1 MVSMLY
7 SRKIYNLNKVLLIIL
22 VSLWMG
28 CGLSQ
33 AEELLLTD
41 AERRWLSEHKT
52 IRVSGPQA
60 FPPFQFFDENEQY
73 IGVASDY
80 LEHIAHQ
87 LGITISYL
95 PPTPWA
101 KVLEMIE
108 NKEID
113 LLTCAAYT
121 EKRSEFM
128 LFSSPHIRF
137 PLMIISRKNDKVIQ
151 GIDEVQGLKVAIK
164 QKISTQ
170 EALQT
175 RKIDYSPV
183 YVNSPAE
190 ALQAV
195 ALNQADVAIENLAAA
210 SYIIEREGFT
220 NLKISA
226 PTNFD
231 DYALSIAVRE
241 DWPIFQS
248 IINKSLAALS
258 EKQHQ
263 EIRQRWISVR
273 YEHGLSFLDVAKWLA
288 LFLTITLLIT
298 GAVILWN
305 RRLVKEIDKRKLI
318 EIRLRE
324 SERKLATL
332 LGNLPGLVYRCR
344 NEKSWPMEFISDGC
358 LGVTGYL
365 PQEISSNSAIQYG
378 DIIYHKD
385 RNYVWQTVQHGI
397 DTNQNFELEYR
408 IVAKNGEL
416 KWVWER
422 GSGVVDIQT
431 GDIHIEGFIA
441 DITEQ
446 KILADKFQQ
455 AQKMEAIGTLAGG
468 IAHDFNNILQAIL
481 GNAEI
486 LSEDIPKNSESQA
499 DIAEIIQYSRR
510 AAELIKQILAFSRQD
525 DREMHPLNPEKI
537 VKETLKMLH
546 ATIPKTVEIREY
558 IDPKTFPVLADVTGI
573 QQIVLNLCTN
583 GLQALETQQG
593 WLKVSLTSRELTPDL
608 CAELDID
615 NPGYYSILTVEDSGV
630 GMEEEVQKHI
640 FEPYFTTKDQGSGTG
655 LGLAAVHGIVN
666 NYNGYIR
673 VKSKPGEGSKFS
685 VYIPSLLD
693 KDEERSLHVLDEIDV
708 QSAELSSIN
717 KAILLVDDEAPV
729 CKIVAR
735 QLENKGFK
743 VDTYADAKE
752 ALHSFNENPQNYS
765 LVITDQ
771 TMPAISGAELAKQI
785 LVLDPTTPIILC
797 TGHSDILNEKDAL
810 QMGIREYLLKPIDQT
825 TLLRALQKHVRLEPV

>member
-1 MVSMLY
+1 MDLY
-7 SRKIYNLNKVLLIIL
+7 RVYNLTRILLITLIS
-22 VSLWMG
+22 VWMSCSSSLALD
-28 CGLSQ
+28 LSLT
-33 AEELLLTD
+33 EE
-41 AERRWLSEHKT
+41 ERRWLSEHKT

-73 IGVASDY
+73 TGVASDY

-101 KVLEMIE
+101 EVLEMME
-108 NKEID
+108 KKEID
-113 LLTCAAYT
+113 LLTCAAFT
-121 EKRSEFM
+121 EKRSEYM

-137 PLMIISRKNDKVIQ
+137 PLMIINRKNDKVIQ
-151 GIDEVQGLKVAIK
+151 NIDDIQGLKVAIK

-170 EALQT
+170 EALQV
-175 RKIDYSPV
+175 RRIEYSPV

-195 ALNQADVAIENLAAA
+195 ALSQADAAIENLAAA
-210 SYIIEREGFT
+210 SYIIEKEGFT

-231 DYALSIAVRE
+231 DYALSIAVRK

-248 IINKSLAALS
+248 ILNKSLAALS
-258 EKQHQ
+258 EKQHK
-263 EIRQRWISVR
+263 EIRRRWISVR
-273 YEHGLSFLDVAKWLA
+273 YEHGFSFLDMAKWLA
-288 LFLTITLLIT
+288 LFLFITLLIT
-298 GAVILWN
+298 GAVISWN
-305 RRLVKEIDKRKLI
+305 RSLVKEIDKRKKI
-318 EIRLRE
+318 EVRLRE

-385 RNYVWQTVQHGI
+385 RAYVWQTVQQGI
-397 DTNQNFELEYR
+397 TTNQSFEMEYR
-408 IVAKNGEL
+408 IVAKNGEF

-422 GSGVVDIQT
+422 GSAVAHIQT
-431 GDIHIEGFIA
+431 GDIHLEGFIA

-481 GNAEI
+481 GNAEM

-525 DREMHPLNPEKI
+525 DREMHRLNPAII

-546 ATIPKTVEIREY
+546 ATIPKTVQIKEN
-558 IDPKTFPVLADVTGI
+558 IDSRTLPVLADATGI

-583 GLQALETQQG
+583 GLQALENQLG
-593 WLKVSLTSRELTPDL
+593 WLNVSLASKELTPDF
-608 CAELDID
+608 CAELHID
-615 NPGYYSILTVEDSGV
+615 NPGFYTILTVEDSGV

-640 FEPYFTTKDQGSGTG
+640 FEPYFTTKDLGSGTG

-673 VKSKPGEGSKFS
+673 VNSKPREGSKFS
-685 VYIPSLLD
+685 VYIPSLL
-693 KDEERSLHVLDEIDV
+693 EEHEESSLHVMDEIDV
-708 QSAELSSIN
+708 QSAEISSID
-717 KAILLVDDEAPV
+717 KEILLVDDEASV

-743 VDTYADAKE
+743 VDTYADAKD
-752 ALHSFNENPQNYS
+752 ALHAFNENPQKYS

-785 LVLDPTTPIILC
+785 LVLDPTIPIILC
-797 TGHSDILNEKDAL
+797 TGHSDILNEKEAL

-825 TLLRALQKHVRLEPV
+825 TLLRAVQKHARLETV